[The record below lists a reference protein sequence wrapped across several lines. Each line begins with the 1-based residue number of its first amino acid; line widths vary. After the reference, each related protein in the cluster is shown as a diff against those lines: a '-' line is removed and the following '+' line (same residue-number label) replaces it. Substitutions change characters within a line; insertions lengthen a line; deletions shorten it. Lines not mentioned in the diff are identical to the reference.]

1 MKIDKSNLIIIIT
14 QLGKLLIL
22 VVLVFMFCIL
32 FTLGISSNKN
42 TNPRVIHNDIRLER
56 CPKCNHEVNTYESQ
70 GFYYVQ
76 CPECSYRADYYNNAI
91 DAANNWNEKVEETE

>member
-1 MKIDKSNLIIIIT
+1 MKIDKSKLIIIST
-14 QLGKLLIL
+14 ELGKFLIMAFI
-22 VVLVFMFCIL
+22 VFIIFIL
-32 FTLGISSNKN
+32 FIMGVINNRN
-42 TNPRVIHNDIRLER
+42 TSPQVIHSNIRLER